1 MKNIWIF
8 NHYAGPP
15 SITTGLRHF
24 NFAKYLIRNGYKV
37 IIFASSVQHNFG
49 INMIKD
55 KESYMRY
62 EEEGIPFVFINTR
75 QYNDNGKKRV
85 ENMMDYY
92 RGLFKATKEFEKPDI
107 IIGSSVHP
115 LACLAAIKVSKKYQC
130 RNIIEVRDLWPE
142 SLVEHGS
149 IKDDSFFTKILYL
162 GEKWIYKKAHSI
174 IFTMKGGK
182 DYILE
187 KGWDKVVDLNKVYHI
202 NNGVDLEMY
211 KQNIREYSINDLD
224 LNSKETFKVI
234 YVGSI
239 RSNNN
244 LEIMVDV
251 AEKLKKYHDIKI
263 LIYGDGNEKER
274 LEKLCTQKKLN
285 NIIFKGFVKKNY
297 VPYILSQGDLNI
309 LHGVSGKIGRYGIS
323 LNKSFDYLASK
334 KPILSDILCAYD
346 YIIENNCGVVV
357 ESDSDSI
364 SKGIISFYKMPK
376 TEYEIYSKNEQRVI
390 KQYDFK
396 ELTKKLINIIER
408 EV

>member
-1 MKNIWIF
+1 M
-8 NHYAGPP
+8 
-15 SITTGLRHF
+15 
-24 NFAKYLIRNGYKV
+24 
-37 IIFASSVQHNFG
+37 
-49 INMIKD
+49 
-55 KESYMRY
+55 
-62 EEEGIPFVFINTR
+62 
-75 QYNDNGKKRV
+75 
-85 ENMMDYY
+85 
-92 RGLFKATKEFEKPDI
+92 
-107 IIGSSVHP
+107 
-115 LACLAAIKVSKKYQC
+115 
-130 RNIIEVRDLWPE
+130 
-142 SLVEHGS
+142 
-149 IKDDSFFTKILYL
+149 
-162 GEKWIYKKAHSI
+162 
-174 IFTMKGGK
+174 
-182 DYILE
+182 
-187 KGWDKVVDLNKVYHI
+187 
-202 NNGVDLEMY
+202 
-211 KQNIREYSINDLD
+211 
-224 LNSKETFKVI
+224 
-234 YVGSI
+234 
-239 RSNNN
+239 
-244 LEIMVDV
+244 
-251 AEKLKKYHDIKI
+251 
-263 LIYGDGNEKER
+263 YGDGNEKER